1 LRPRPQK
8 KKSQAE
14 EELVLP
20 DLQPTGDFLPDNNG
34 NVVLLNLLTAA
45 QYNFSLEN
53 ICVVLPLEMMTQ
65 AEHFVSYILQ
75 GCCSA
80 HR

>member
-20 DLQPTGDFLPDNNG
+20 DLQPTGNFLPDNNG

-45 QYNFSLEN
+45 QYNFL
-53 ICVVLPLEMMTQ
+53 
-65 AEHFVSYILQ
+65 
-75 GCCSA
+75 
-80 HR
+80 